1 MSKDKI
7 AAYQQQQKRNLTP
20 REIEAM
26 AFTKAALLLEEAKG
40 KADSL
45 EEFAKALRFNH
56 LLWTIIQADLTE
68 PANQLPPEIKANVMS
83 LSIFVDKQTT
93 KAMRSSQPTDLDIL
107 ITINRN
113 LAAGLRTTPA
123 TAQPGVAPAA
133 AAAPVSR
140 AETA

>member
-1 MSKDKI
+1 MSKDKVG
-7 AAYQQQQKRNLTP
+7 AYQQQQKRNLSP
-20 REIEAM
+20 REVEAM

-40 KADSL
+40 KSDIL

-56 LLWTIIQADLTE
+56 LLWTIIQADLTD

-93 KAMRSSQPTDLDIL
+93 KALRSSEAKDLDVL

-113 LAAGLRTTPA
+113 LAAGLRTNNVA
-123 TAQPGVAPAA
+123 AQAGVAATT
-133 AAAPVSR
+133 APPSR
-140 AETA
+140 AESA